1 MKNFKNKMKLGNL
14 IILFATEKN
23 MKEMIEDCKNKI
35 ITNKEF
41 FEWLNGMVCVFT
53 NENEVNLVNGTSL
66 KTKVI
71 YIEKRNL
78 KELLIEGKQENIEF
92 ELMNDYSFY
101 NLDDLEVDKFVDDFL
116 KIYE

>member
-1 MKNFKNKMKLGNL
+1 MKLSNL
-14 IILFATEKN
+14 IILFANEKN

-78 KELLIEGKQENIEF
+78 KELLIEGKQKNIEF

>member
-1 MKNFKNKMKLGNL
+1 MKLGNL
-14 IILFATEKN
+14 IIPFATEKN
-23 MKEMIEDCKNKI
+23 MKEMIEDCKNKV

-41 FEWLNGMVCVFT
+41 FEWLNGIVCVFT
-53 NENEVNLVNGTSL
+53 DENELDLINGTSL
-66 KTKVI
+66 KVKII

-78 KELLIEGKQENIEF
+78 KELLIKGKQKNIEF

-116 KIYE
+116 KIY

>member
-1 MKNFKNKMKLGNL
+1 MKKFENKMKLGNL
-14 IILFATEKN
+14 LIPFATEKN
-23 MKEMIEDCKNKI
+23 MKDMIEDCKNKI

-41 FEWLNGMVCVFT
+41 FEWLNGIVCVFT
-53 NENEVNLVNGTSL
+53 NENELDLINGTSL
-66 KTKVI
+66 KVKII

-78 KELLIEGKQENIEF
+78 KALLIEGKQENIEF

>member
-1 MKNFKNKMKLGNL
+1 MKKFKNKMKLGNL
-14 IILFATEKN
+14 IIPFATEKN
-23 MKEMIEDCKNKI
+23 MKEMIENCKNKI

-41 FEWLNGMVCVFT
+41 FEWLNGIVCVFT
-53 NENEVNLVNGTSL
+53 DGNELNLINGTSFQD
-66 KTKVI
+66 KII
-71 YIEKRNL
+71 YIEKTNL
-78 KELLIEGKQENIEF
+78 KTLLIEEKQENIEF

>member
-14 IILFATEKN
+14 IIPFATEKN
-23 MKEMIEDCKNKI
+23 MKEMIEDCKNKV

-41 FEWLNGMVCVFT
+41 FEWLNGIVCVFT
-53 NENEVNLVNGTSL
+53 DENELDLINGTSL
-66 KTKVI
+66 KVKII

-78 KELLIEGKQENIEF
+78 KELLIKGKQKNIEF

>member
-14 IILFATEKN
+14 IIPFATEKN

-78 KELLIEGKQENIEF
+78 KELLIEGKQKNIEF

>member
-1 MKNFKNKMKLGNL
+1 MKKFKNKMKLGNL
-14 IILFATEKN
+14 IIPFATEKN
-23 MKEMIEDCKNKI
+23 MKEMIENCKNKV

-41 FEWLNGMVCVFT
+41 FEWLNGIVCVFT
-53 NENEVNLVNGTSL
+53 DENELDLINGTSL
-66 KTKVI
+66 KVKII

-78 KELLIEGKQENIEF
+78 KELLIKGKQKNIEF

>member
-1 MKNFKNKMKLGNL
+1 MKLGNL

-78 KELLIEGKQENIEF
+78 KELLIEGKQKNIEF

>member
-78 KELLIEGKQENIEF
+78 KELLIEGKQKNIEF